1 MSLCGHACLSRLD
14 SYAYVSVWVIMIMVL
29 PFALLSRYGGGPPV
43 VRRVINTRSVQD
55 DRLAV
60 EVYPLRIR
68 LTVTPNETE
77 LIVRLSKQVVHFNPL
92 NSLAILFCIVSL
104 ITTIIISLIRVSI
117 RF

>member
-1 MSLCGHACLSRLD
+1 MSFCGHACLSGLD
-14 SYAYVSVWVIMIMVL
+14 SYAYVSVRFIVIMVL

-77 LIVRLSKQVVHFNPL
+77 LIVRLSKQVL
-92 NSLAILFCIVSL
+92 LFE
-104 ITTIIISLIRVSI
+104 SI
-117 RF
+117 EKS